1 MNTAIRS
8 WSACYA
14 KWTILSPCVVSTDL
28 IVRNASSLTI
38 SELALSMARSASC
51 QGWCE
56 VLLVPAVPCIAARVE
71 LDAELI
77 ELLALD
83 RLRRA
88 YHAAAP
94 ARSRYPAAQ
103 DDATACCLRRQ
114 KIS

>member
-1 MNTAIRS
+1 MGDEHRHSLMERVLRQVDDPVPLRRQHGLDRAER
-8 WSACYA
+8 
-14 KWTILSPCVVSTDL
+14 VVTDHQRVGAEHGE
-28 IVRNASSLTI
+28 VR
-38 SELALSMARSASC
+38 ELAKLD
-51 QGWCE
+51 GPE

-94 ARSRYPAAQ
+94 ARSR
-103 DDATACCLRRQ
+103 
-114 KIS
+114 ISGRTG

>member
-1 MNTAIRS
+1 MKTAIRS
-8 WSACYA
+8 WRACYA
-14 KWTILSPCVVSTDL
+14 KWTILSPCIVSTDL

-71 LDAELI
+71 LQHVDVELAA
-77 ELLALD
+77 LLALD
-83 RLRRA
+83 RLRA

-94 ARSRYPAAQ
+94 ARSGIPGR
-103 DDATACCLRRQ
+103 TG
-114 KIS
+114 